1 MGWRVWLAEL
11 GYSVY
16 RVYGLLR
23 TGAMHE
29 NDKPIW
35 YDVYA
40 AFPPRIEPKYDRYI
54 TDKQPVNI
62 LYHEDAVRA

>member
-1 MGWRVWLAEL
+1 MLC
-11 GYSVY
+11 